1 MLRCRFYVG
10 IEETDGDYRPVVWPV
25 KYPYWC
31 SGENETDFCLVA
43 YVDSME
49 NLMKQWPEAHDIES
63 EEVDCVEFT
72 SRFPKPEWYEETEE
86 EIINSTKKLL
96 ESSKAL
102 LEELDEMKEKVD
114 FLINEYKTNKRWF
127 RDEPGRVTTEDIIKR
142 VFEFAWAASNNFR
155 HKQN

>member
-10 IEETDGDYRPVVWPV
+10 IEKTDNDYRPVVWPI

-49 NLMKQWPEAHDIES
+49 DLMKQWPEAHDIES

-86 EIINSTKKLL
+86 EIINSAKKLL
-96 ESSKAL
+96 ESSQAL

-142 VFEFAWAASNNFR
+142 VFEFAWAAAKNFSY
-155 HKQN
+155 KQE